1 MKKNASQKI
10 RYAVVGLGY
19 ISQAAVLPAFR
30 HAARNSELAAL
41 VSDDPVKL
49 RQLGKKYSVSRL
61 YSYADYEDCLRSGE
75 VDAVYLALPNN
86 LHCEYSVRAAEAGIH
101 VLCEKPMATTVEEC
115 RKMIAAAEGGRV
127 KLMVAYRLFFERAYL
142 KAVATAR
149 SGKLGDLRIFN
160 SLFGMQVK
168 VGNSRLQ
175 KKLGGGTLYD
185 LGIYCINA
193 ARNLFGCEPME
204 VFAISA
210 NNGEKRFREVDEMT
224 GAVLRFPGERLATFV
239 SSFGSADVSAFEIVG
254 AKKSLIV
261 EKAYEMVEG
270 KTHKL
275 KRELKEHSTRFP
287 KGDQFSPELSYFS
300 ECIQKNRDPE
310 PGGAEGLADVRVI
323 EALYFSAQSGKSV
336 SLQPLEK
343 ESEPDP
349 DLARHRPPVA
359 KPKLV
364 HAQAPGA

>member
-1 MKKNASQKI
+1 MKNKSKRKI

-49 RQLGKKYSVSRL
+49 KRLGEKYRVARRF
-61 YSYADYEDCLRSGE
+61 AYEDYDECLRSGDI
-75 VDAVYLALPNN
+75 DAVYLALPNN
-86 LHCEYSVRAAEAGIH
+86 LHCEHAVRAAEAGVH

-115 RKMIAAAEGGRV
+115 EKMISAAARGRV
-127 KLMVAYRLFFERAYL
+127 KLMVAYRLFFERANL
-142 KAVATAR
+142 KAIATAK
-149 SGKLGDLRIFN
+149 SGQLGDLRIFN
-160 SLFGMQVK
+160 SLFGMQVEA
-168 VGNSRLQ
+168 GNTRLQ
-175 KKLGGGTLYD
+175 RELGGGTLYD

-193 ARNLFGCEPME
+193 ARNLFGCEPIE
-204 VFAISA
+204 AFAISA
-210 NNGEKRFREVDEMT
+210 NNGEERFREVDEMT

-254 AKKSLIV
+254 TKKSLIV

-275 KRELKEHSTRFP
+275 KRKLKERAARFP
-287 KGDQFSPELSYFS
+287 KGDQFAPELGYFS
-300 ECIQKNRDPE
+300 ECILNDREPE

-336 SLQPLEK
+336 SLRPLEK
-343 ESEPDP
+343 SSEPDLE
-349 DLARHRPPVA
+349 LARHRPPVA

-364 HAQAPGA
+364 HARAPGG